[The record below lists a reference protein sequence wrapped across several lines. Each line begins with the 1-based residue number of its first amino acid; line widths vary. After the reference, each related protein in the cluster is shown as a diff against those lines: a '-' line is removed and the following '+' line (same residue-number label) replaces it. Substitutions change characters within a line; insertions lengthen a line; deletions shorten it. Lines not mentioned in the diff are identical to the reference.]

1 MNEIEIFIRFS
12 FLGLSTLL
20 SIISFISLIKIKEM
34 KLAFASIGFLLFTFI
49 GIIVSIG
56 VFSPAVE
63 HLITTEA
70 LIGTIFI
77 SLFFFYFSIL
87 KR

>member
-20 SIISFISLIKIKEM
+20 SIISFISFIKIKEI
-34 KLAFASIGFLLFTFI
+34 KLAFASIGFLLFTII
-49 GIIVSIG
+49 GIIVSTG
-56 VFSPAVE
+56 VFLPAVE
-63 HLITTEA
+63 HFNTTGVFVGI
-70 LIGTIFI
+70 LFI
-77 SLFFFYFSIL
+77 SLIFFYLSIL